1 MPRREISLDREI
13 APIIGETHR
22 IRTFHHRLKHRLDT
36 VVTITLP
43 VIFTGAPVEAIEIV
57 AEIKL

>member
-22 IRTFHHRLKHRLDT
+22 IRTFHHHFKHRLDA
-36 VVTITLP
+36 VMEVTLP
-43 VIFTGAPVEAIEIV
+43 VIFTGAPPEPIEIV
-57 AEIKL
+57 TEIRL